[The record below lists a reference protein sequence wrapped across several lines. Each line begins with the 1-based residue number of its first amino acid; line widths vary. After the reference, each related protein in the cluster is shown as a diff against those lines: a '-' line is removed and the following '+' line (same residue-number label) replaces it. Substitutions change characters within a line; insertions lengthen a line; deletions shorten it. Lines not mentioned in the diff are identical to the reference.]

1 MEDSYNNI
9 LIGNNI
15 GQDGFQIPFEMILL
29 IFILSVVVI
38 GSLSILIIVKK
49 RRSSFGTK
57 EKDMKEPGDLILT
70 VEKEE
75 EHKHTIF
82 ISYSTLDSEYY
93 QIEKIV
99 RYLNKY
105 PEIDKVLYWEKDS
118 KENIVEFMDRT
129 LEESDVF
136 ILFCSESSIKSTA
149 VRDEWQ
155 AAFQRRKKG
164 LIKIIPV
171 YENEDYVPPLLGHL
185 LNVKYTKDDFKT
197 FLDKL
202 YREILR

>member
-1 MEDSYNNI
+1 M
-9 LIGNNI
+9 
-15 GQDGFQIPFEMILL
+15 
-29 IFILSVVVI
+29 
-38 GSLSILIIVKK
+38 KK
-49 RRSSFGTK
+49 
-57 EKDMKEPGDLILT
+57 PGDSVLT

-75 EHKHTIF
+75 EHKHTVF

-118 KENIVEFMDRT
+118 KGNIVEFMDRT

-136 ILFCSESSIKSTA
+136 ILFCSESSKKSTA

-155 AAFQRRKKG
+155 AAFQRRKKN

-171 YENEDYVPPLLGHL
+171 YEDEDHIPPLLGHF
-185 LNVKYTKDDFKT
+185 LNVKYAKDNFDT
-197 FLDKL
+197 FIANL